1 MLEGEEIVTEAKLE
15 ALLTCLVSPAADDN
29 PAAARAARATLSRC
43 ERAVQPAL
51 QRLLVK
57 LLTSPLT
64 ANSALSEQSYALI
77 AQVGQPGRGA
87 GRRGCRRTHEAAQPP
102 CRA

>member
-1 MLEGEEIVTEAKLE
+1 MLEAEDLVTEPKLE
-15 ALLTCLVSPAADDN
+15 ALLGCLVSPAVDEN
-29 PAAARAARATLSRC
+29 PAAARAARAVLSRC

-77 AQVGQPGRGA
+77 AQVRLAVA
-87 GRRGCRRTHEAAQPP
+87 GNDWCWGD
-102 CRA
+102 